1 MTINKEEFITRMAKK
16 GGVTKCSCR
25 EYVDLMLATLFEL
38 LTEGINIRFVRYFK
52 AEIAEAKEKE
62 IYDISTKGRTILPA
76 HKCIK
81 IRVSKAIQEKFNN
94 AYTESHVEDDEDDEF

>member
-38 LTEGINIRFVRYFK
+38 LAEGINIRFVRYFK
-52 AEIAEAKEKE
+52 AEVAEAKEKE
-62 IYDISTKGRTILPA
+62 IYDISTKGRTILLA

-94 AYTESHVEDDEDDEF
+94 VYTGSYAEDEDDEF